1 MRYLSKRRLK
11 MINLEKKTNQEE
23 ESRSLLGD
31 NAESFSKQPEE
42 VLDVETGATSS
53 STTVSEDEYVLFVS
67 HSSGS
72 EYLPTLEKRQRLTE
86 VEPIDFG
93 IVCLTSQVTDQMNQ
107 NMVCRT
113 PGCSGTFVPVRAIT
127 EGMGGA
133 IKIVIACNGCKM
145 RTLTFDSS
153 PLVESSRRTMV
164 GLALHK

>member
-1 MRYLSKRRLK
+1 MMKLK
-11 MINLEKKTNQEE
+11 KKTNQEE

-72 EYLPTLEKRQRLTE
+72 EYLPTPEKRQRLTE
-86 VEPIDFG
+86 VEPIDLGMHLF
-93 IVCLTSQVTDQMNQ
+93 VCLTSQVTAFIDQMNH

-145 RTLTFDSS
+145 RTLTY
-153 PLVESSRRTMV
+153 LIV
-164 GLALHK
+164 HH